1 MELMMKN
8 GDYVPDGV
16 GGLRRASGDEELLC
30 RVLYKLSVRR
40 GSFPFYP
47 ALGSELY
54 KLGREKKSERE
65 LSARQYIT
73 TALADENVSVEDV
86 RVTEGEGGTLD
97 VSLTLAHD
105 GRTSALTVT
114 VGGIGS

>member
-16 GGLRRASGDEELLC
+16 GGLRRAEGDEELLC
-30 RVLYKLSVRR
+30 RVLYKLSVKR

-47 ALGSELY
+47 KLGSELY
-54 KLGREKKSERE
+54 RLGREKKSAWA
-65 LSARQYIT
+65 LSAREYVT
-73 TALADENVSVEDV
+73 TALAGENVSVEDV
-86 RVTEGEGGTLD
+86 RVTEGENGTLD
-97 VSLTLAHD
+97 VTITLAHE
-105 GRTSALTVT
+105 GKSSALTVT